1 MKVLE
6 SRGRLA
12 AVNSYDLTGEVV
24 RLVGGEKHD
33 RLCNLF
39 RGAKAFHRDGRSR
52 AGFPLGSTRE
62 AVEQLGVHGPGS
74 DRVDAH
80 AGRSTF
86 ERGGFGQTLNG
97 VLAGNV
103 PRRARSAGAA
113 HG

>member
-12 AVNSYDLTGEVV
+12 AVDSDDLTGEEL

-74 DRVDAH
+74 D
-80 AGRSTF
+80 
-86 ERGGFGQTLNG
+86 
-97 VLAGNV
+97 
-103 PRRARSAGAA
+103 PR
-113 HG
+113 